1 MVHRI
6 AIYILQPSVAWSQCL
21 LSLKSRLFQ
30 LFCISFVE
38 AKSSVSLL
46 RSLKAV
52 AYVWFDVLY
61 SETPAGRIFVFVLR
75 QPVLHVHVC
84 KLHSL

>member
-1 MVHRI
+1 
-6 AIYILQPSVAWSQCL
+6 
-21 LSLKSRLFQ
+21 
-30 LFCISFVE
+30 
-38 AKSSVSLL
+38 L